1 MELIDKAAIVVE
13 IENCYNECL
22 KKAKIVDADYWNGH
36 ADAYRNVLT
45 ILDDTLEVKDVG
57 DAYKQG
63 YNDAIDKACKWL
75 KHNFNMPDDFESHL
89 KKAMEQ

>member
-63 YNDAIDKACKWL
+63 YKDAIERLQWL
-75 KHNFNMPDDFESHL
+75 RK
-89 KKAMEQ
+89 